1 MSPALSEVLNQVDKL
16 DTNDLNTLE
25 RAIQAKRRLL
35 AARKPA
41 VATGSPGRTDNHE
54 QVRQARMFESVW
66 GAE

>member
-16 DTNDLNTLE
+16 DTNDLDTLE

-35 AARKPA
+35 AAKKPRGA
-41 VATGSPGRTDNHE
+41 VGRLAEGGSPE

-66 GAE
+66 DSE